1 VADALT
7 DGATFASDWIAH
19 GFTFAVDTG
28 VCARTFFVDGTSGL
42 ETALERIA
50 SVTFRTSANRFVCDN
65 TALGGRSAVARFFA
79 DSVATGLFG
88 RTRVISG
95 ASSHLISF
103 WNYCRHTSAVLIQE
117 AVSWTLTDDRAQR
130 QAVHHAAEL
139 SFTAWNGTARID
151 AFVVDANFAAG
162 TFRIRAT
169 FRTRWAGRWYDSFDT
184 TDVRVSTHFRRTV
197 TNGLMFSAFTR
208 GARSARDRLADFDA
222 DSVQSVADFVGGAII
237 VTLASDRNADD
248 GGVALHSGRAVALGT
263 MKDYTAEGVGS
274 ALISTED
281 ARVQT
286 FAGDT
291 SAV

>member
-1 VADALT
+1 M
-7 DGATFASDWIAH
+7 SI
-19 GFTFAVDTG
+19 
-28 VCARTFFVDGTSGL
+28 R
-42 ETALERIA
+42 EI
-50 SVTFRTSANRFVCDN
+50 
-65 TALGGRSAVARFFA
+65 
-79 DSVATGLFG
+79 
-88 RTRVISG
+88 
-95 ASSHLISF
+95 LI
-103 WNYCRHTSAVLIQE
+103 HT
-117 AVSWTLTDDRAQR
+117 
-130 QAVHHAAEL
+130 
-139 SFTAWNGTARID
+139 
-151 AFVVDANFAAG
+151 
-162 TFRIRAT
+162 
-169 FRTRWAGRWYDSFDT
+169 FDT

-263 MKDYTAEGVGS
+263 MKDYTAEGVSS
-274 ALISTED
+274 ALVSTED